1 MKKLLPVLL
10 LSLMVLPLLVS
21 AEAINPENA
30 ICKILNK
37 IKIVV
42 AALGF
47 GLAVIFLIVGGIQ
60 YMTAGG
66 DDEKASKAKKLII
79 NAIIGIAIIFA
90 ATFIL
95 SLVEGLLV
103 GGGITPNPFGNPCG
117 NY

>member
-1 MKKLLPVLL
+1 MKKFLPVFLFL
-10 LSLMVLPLLVS
+10 AMALPLIAS
-21 AEAINPENA
+21 AYVDPVVTV
-30 ICKILNK
+30 CTLLNK
-37 IKIVV
+37 IKIII

-60 YMTAGG
+60 YMTSGG
-66 DDEKASKAKKLII
+66 DDEKAKKARKMIV

-95 SLVEGLLV
+95 NIVEGLLV

-117 NY
+117 AY